1 MLVVLSCV
9 ALLLMAQEACAD
21 FYRYIN
27 KDGLECYTDSP
38 VSKKAVLVLRE
49 PRKDPVKSKSRPS
62 PLLPPLFRG
71 HTSSNP
77 SKPGSRD
84 SGTSRLPVE
93 GRITSGVGLR
103 YDPIDGTLRNHN
115 GLDIAVPAGTP
126 VHSVGRGVVSFS
138 GARNGYGNLVIIEH
152 DDGTTTLYAHNRENS
167 VTAGQRVEMRSIIA
181 YSGSTGRSTGP
192 HLHFEAW
199 YGRENITSEFIG
211 GGSVGQRPSKRIA
224 SSRRKN
230 PLRKVIMSDGTI
242 LLTNI
247 SLVHP

>member
-1 MLVVLSCV
+1 MLIILSCI

-38 VSKKAVLVLRE
+38 VSKNAVLVLRE
-49 PRKDPVKSKSRPS
+49 PRKTSVKSKSQPS
-62 PLLPPLFRG
+62 PLLPPLFRS

-84 SGTSRLPVE
+84 SGSSRLPVA
-93 GRITSGVGLR
+93 GRLTSRVGLR

-115 GLDIAVPAGTP
+115 GLDIAVPEGTP
-126 VHSVGRGVVSFS
+126 VQSVARGVVSYS

-152 DDGTTTLYAHNRENS
+152 DDGTTTLYAHNRENT
-167 VTAGQRVEMRSIIA
+167 VTAGQQVDKRSIIA

-199 YGRENITSEFIG
+199 YGGENITSEFTG
-211 GGSVGQRPSKRIA
+211 RGSAGQRPSMGIA
-224 SSRRKN
+224 SSRKKN